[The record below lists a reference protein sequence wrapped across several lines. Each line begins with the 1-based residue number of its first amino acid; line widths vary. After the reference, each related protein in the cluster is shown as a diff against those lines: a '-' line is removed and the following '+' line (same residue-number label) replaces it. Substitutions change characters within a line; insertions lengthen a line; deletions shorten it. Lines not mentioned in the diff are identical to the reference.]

1 MLTEKTFDTGTVAI
15 NYAEG
20 PRAGPLLVLLHGI
33 GSRWQV
39 FLTTMPVLTQRWHV
53 VAVDLRGHGR
63 SGRVP
68 GRYGLMEYVED
79 VQALIRHL
87 GDEPALVIGHSLGA
101 MISIGL
107 ASETPSLVRALV
119 LEDPPLGAFDGRP
132 FAVRPEYARFVATR
146 DMAAEGHTL
155 DELARLL
162 AEQMPGQDLV
172 TVRTRAASIAQIDPE
187 VFTMVV
193 ENRAADRYD
202 LGDRLRRIACPTLLL
217 QGNPALGGALSDEE
231 ARWADSLLARGILIQ
246 IPDVGHQIHAGPGT
260 HPIRFEKLVTDFLE
274 TV

>member
-1 MLTEKTFDTGTVAI
+1 MLSERTFDTGAVSI

-20 PRAGPLLVLLHGI
+20 PKSGPILILMHGI

-39 FLTTMPVLTQRWHV
+39 FLTTMLVLTQRWHV
-53 VAVDLRGHGR
+53 VAMDLRGHGR

-68 GRYGLMEYVED
+68 GRYGLMDYVED
-79 VQALIRHL
+79 VQAVIRHL
-87 GDEPALVIGHSLGA
+87 GDESALVIGHSLGA
-101 MISIGL
+101 MIGIGL

-132 FAVRPEYARFVATR
+132 FGVRPEYARFIATR
-146 DMAAEGHTL
+146 DMAAAGHTL
-155 DELARLL
+155 DELVPLL
-162 AEQMPGQDLV
+162 AAQMPGQDLV
-172 TVRTRAASIAQIDPE
+172 TVRTRAASIAQIDSE

-193 ENRAADRYD
+193 ENRAVDRYD

-217 QGNPALGGALSDEE
+217 QGNPDLGGALSDDE

-260 HPIRFEKLVTDFLE
+260 HPLRFGKLVTDFLE

>member
-1 MLTEKTFDTGTVAI
+1 MLSEKTFDAGAVSI
-15 NYAEG
+15 NYVEG
-20 PRAGPLLVLLHGI
+20 PRSGPTLILLHGI

-39 FLTTMPVLTQRWHV
+39 FLTTIPVLTQRWHV
-53 VAVDLRGHGR
+53 VAMDLRGHGR

-68 GRYGLMEYVED
+68 GRYNLMEYVED
-79 VQALIRHL
+79 VEALIRHL

-107 ASETPSLVRALV
+107 ASEHPSLVRALV

-132 FAVRPEYARFVATR
+132 FGVRPEYARFVATR

-155 DELARLL
+155 DELVPLL
-162 AEQMPGQDLV
+162 AAEMPGQDPI

-187 VFTMVV
+187 VFTMVI

-202 LGDRLRRIACPTLLL
+202 LGDRLRRVTCPTLLL
-217 QGNPALGGALSDEE
+217 QGNPDLGGALADHE
-231 ARWADSLLARGILIQ
+231 ARWAASLLPQGILIQ
-246 IPDVGHQIHAGPGT
+246 IPDVGHAIHAGPGT